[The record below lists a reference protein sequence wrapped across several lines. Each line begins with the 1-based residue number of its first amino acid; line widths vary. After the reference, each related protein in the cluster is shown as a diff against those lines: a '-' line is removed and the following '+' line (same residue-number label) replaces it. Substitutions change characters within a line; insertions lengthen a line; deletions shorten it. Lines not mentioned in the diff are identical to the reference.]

1 LERRRKNWE
10 GFICLL
16 IHSDL
21 NRVAVDHFSE
31 ERRWKREN
39 GKQSGRKRDK
49 KDRQK
54 KKKGLTATSNRMKG
68 RKKHG

>member
-1 LERRRKNWE
+1 LERKNWE

-39 GKQSGRKRDK
+39 GKQSGRKGDK
-49 KDRQK
+49 KQKNKDRQK
-54 KKKGLTATSNRMKG
+54 KKKV
-68 RKKHG
+68 